1 MPVPRTKAGVWLGV
15 AAAVAVL
22 AFAAVRKRELG
33 AFIPING
40 ADAIEIP
47 VTTIQPGEAHFFA
60 YHGHAGGEIRLIV
73 ARDDQGRVQAVLDAC
88 ERCYPYHRGYRAA
101 HNVLTCNFCATN
113 YKLGEMASGMAGC
126 QPVKIPFRTVG
137 QAIRIETADLE
148 RQGKL
153 F

>member
-1 MPVPRTKAGVWLGV
+1 MVASRTKARFWMAV

-22 AFAAVRKRELG
+22 AVAAVWKG
-33 AFIPING
+33 ARGGFIAIG
-40 ADAIEIP
+40 GTDAIAIP
-47 VTTIQPGEAHFFA
+47 LASIQPGEARFFI
-60 YHGHAGGEIRLIV
+60 YHGHAGSETRLIV

-101 HNVLTCNFCATN
+101 HDVLTCNFCATN
-113 YKLGEMASGMAGC
+113 YKLGVMAHGMAGC

-137 QAIRIETADLE
+137 QAIRIETAELE
-148 RQGKL
+148 RQSKL